1 MLKATVFDVD
11 GTLVD
16 TVDLHAGAWQ
26 DAFAKWGKDIPFVE
40 VRKQIGKGGD
50 QILPVFFTED
60 EIQRFGDELTE
71 WRFKHFKREYLPK
84 AKAFPKTRE
93 LFKALRN
100 RGIKIALASSA
111 KHEEL
116 DSYKKLANIS
126 DLCDAETNAD
136 DVERT
141 KPHPD
146 VFEIA
151 LKKLKVPA
159 EEAIAF
165 GDSPFDA
172 EAAGKIGLLT
182 IGVLCGGF
190 PEEVLRAAGAVKI
203 YRDPEDLLANL
214 DAVMSFKATTLE
226 KEREHGY
233 SENRQRSL

>member
-16 TVDLHAGAWQ
+16 TVDLHAHAWQ
-26 DAFAKWGKDIPFVE
+26 DAFAKWGKDVPFVE

-50 QILPVFFTED
+50 QILPVFLTDTEIT
-60 EIQRFGDELTE
+60 EFGEELTQ
-71 WRFKHFKREYLPK
+71 WRGEHFKRKYLPK

-93 LFKALRN
+93 LFQALRDQ
-100 RGIKIALASSA
+100 RVKIALASSA
-111 KHEEL
+111 KEDEL
-116 DSYKKLANIS
+116 ESYKKLANIS

-151 LKKLKVPA
+151 LKKLSTPA
-159 EEAIAF
+159 EDAIAF

-190 PEEVLRAAGAVKI
+190 PEEVLRAAGAIEV
-203 YRDPEDLLANL
+203 YRDPEDLLVKL
-214 DAVMSFKATTLE
+214 DHIMSLKQE
-226 KEREHGY
+226 INK
-233 SENRQRSL
+233 